1 MGLLDTAKKAIGLGE
16 AKKVEAPKRAPKKSA
31 KEIATEKDEPW
42 VKVIDL
48 DSGAFELDWNQPFI
62 KMLYKAGYRNE
73 VEEDMVDNWFQD
85 VCRQV
90 VMETYEKD
98 EAMVT
103 RSDIGDGKAEY
114 K

>member
-1 MGLLDTAKKAIGLGE
+1 MGLLDSAKKAIGLGQ
-16 AKKVEAPKRAPKKSA
+16 AKKVTKPKRAPKKSA
-31 KEIATEKDEPW
+31 KEIATEKDE
-42 VKVIDL
+42 
-48 DSGAFELDWNQPFI
+48 LDWNPPFI
-62 KMLYKAGYRNE
+62 KMLFKAGYRNE
-73 VEEDMVDNWFQD
+73 VEEDMVDRWFQD

>member
-1 MGLLDTAKKAIGLGE
+1 
-16 AKKVEAPKRAPKKSA
+16 
-31 KEIATEKDEPW
+31 
-42 VKVIDL
+42 
-48 DSGAFELDWNQPFI
+48 
-62 KMLYKAGYRNE
+62 MLYKAGYRNE

-103 RSDIGDGKAEY
+103 RSDIGDGK
-114 K
+114 